1 MEEYQSILVETIA
14 REVIPSLEIDSAKLV
29 EMKCYQTI
37 LKIRH
42 ILGDESLDDP
52 ECFWRIEEIVSAMDQ
67 LGVGGGGRHDF

>member
-42 ILGDESLDDP
+42 ILEDESLDDP
-52 ECFWRIEEIVSAMDQ
+52 ECFERIEEIVSAMDQ

>member
-37 LKIRH
+37 LKIRR